1 MEFKVACCQ
10 FDMAWESV
18 ADNLRRAEVFVALTE
33 ADLVVLPEMFAT
45 GFGADPERAAQTAEG
60 PVVEWMRKMS
70 QRYGHVLAGSV
81 IVRTERGF
89 ANRLLF
95 VRPDGSVE
103 WYDKRHLF
111 SLGGEDERFVAGD
124 SRRVVEWRG
133 MRFLLTVCYDLR
145 FPVWCRNRGDYDAIL
160 CVASWPAARRE
171 VWRTLL
177 RARAIENQAYVIGVN
192 RTGSDPQC
200 RYAGDSAII
209 DFRGDTL
216 CEADDAEGIFA
227 ASLDRRAL
235 DRFRAKFP
243 VWRDA
248 DDFRLL

>member
-89 ANRLLF
+89 ANR
-95 VRPDGSVE
+95 P
-103 WYDKRHLF
+103 
-111 SLGGEDERFVAGD
+111 
-124 SRRVVEWRG
+124 
-133 MRFLLTVCYDLR
+133 
-145 FPVWCRNRGDYDAIL
+145 I
-160 CVASWPAARRE
+160 
-171 VWRTLL
+171 
-177 RARAIENQAYVIGVN
+177 
-192 RTGSDPQC
+192 
-200 RYAGDSAII
+200 
-209 DFRGDTL
+209 
-216 CEADDAEGIFA
+216 
-227 ASLDRRAL
+227 
-235 DRFRAKFP
+235 RFRKSFP
-243 VWRDA
+243 FTRRSLRPTRRSSKVRKTP
-248 DDFRLL
+248 

>member
-60 PVVEWMRKMS
+60 SVVEWMRKMS

-200 RYAGDSAII
+200 RYAGDSAVI

-227 ASLDRRAL
+227 ASLDRHAL

>member
-1 MEFKVACCQ
+1 MELKVACCQ

-18 ADNLRRAEVFVALTE
+18 AENLRRAEVFIALTK

-45 GFGADPERAAQTAEG
+45 GFAADPERTAQTMDG
-60 PVVEWMRKMS
+60 PVVKWMQTVS
-70 QRYGHVLAGSV
+70 QRYGHALAGSV

-95 VRPDGSVE
+95 VRPDGSLE
-103 WYDKRHLF
+103 WYDKHHLF
-111 SLGGEDERFVAGD
+111 SIGGEDERFVAGD

-145 FPVWCRNRGDYDAIL
+145 FPVWIRNRGDYDAIL

-177 RARAIENQAYVIGVN
+177 RARAIENQACVIGVN

-200 RYAGDSAII
+200 RYAGDSAIV

-216 CEADDAEGIFA
+216 CEADDTEGIFA
-227 ASLDRRAL
+227 ASLDRDAL
-235 DRFRAKFP
+235 EHFRAKFP

>member
-60 PVVEWMRKMS
+60 SVVDWMRKMS

>member
-60 PVVEWMRKMS
+60 SVVEWMRKMS

-177 RARAIENQAYVIGVN
+177 RARAIENQAYVIGIN

>member
-60 PVVEWMRKMS
+60 SVVEWMRKMS

-95 VRPDGSVE
+95 VRPDRSVE

-243 VWRDA
+243 VWHDA

>member
-60 PVVEWMRKMS
+60 SVVEWMRKMS

-111 SLGGEDERFVAGD
+111 SLGGEDERFVTGD

>member
-60 PVVEWMRKMS
+60 SVVEWMRKMS

-95 VRPDGSVE
+95 VRPDGS
-103 WYDKRHLF
+103 
-111 SLGGEDERFVAGD
+111 
-124 SRRVVEWRG
+124 VEWRG

>member
-60 PVVEWMRKMS
+60 SVVEWMRKMS

-160 CVASWPAARRE
+160 CVASWPAARRG

>member
-60 PVVEWMRKMS
+60 SVVEWMLKMS

-133 MRFLLTVCYDLR
+133 MRFLLPVCYALR

>member
-60 PVVEWMRKMS
+60 SVVEWMRKMS

-200 RYAGDSAII
+200 RYAGDSAVI

>member
-60 PVVEWMRKMS
+60 SVVEWMRKMS

-160 CVASWPAARRE
+160 CVASWPAARRG

-200 RYAGDSAII
+200 RYAGDSAVI

>member
-60 PVVEWMRKMS
+60 SVVEWMRKMS

-235 DRFRAKFP
+235 DRIRAKFP

>member
-60 PVVEWMRKMS
+60 SVVEWMRKMS

>member
-60 PVVEWMRKMS
+60 SVVEWMRKMS

-243 VWRDA
+243 VWHDA

>member
-200 RYAGDSAII
+200 RYAGDSAVI

>member
-45 GFGADPERAAQTAEG
+45 GFGADPERAVQTAEG

-103 WYDKRHLF
+103 W
-111 SLGGEDERFVAGD
+111 
-124 SRRVVEWRG
+124 
-133 MRFLLTVCYDLR
+133 
-145 FPVWCRNRGDYDAIL
+145 
-160 CVASWPAARRE
+160 
-171 VWRTLL
+171 
-177 RARAIENQAYVIGVN
+177 
-192 RTGSDPQC
+192 
-200 RYAGDSAII
+200 
-209 DFRGDTL
+209 
-216 CEADDAEGIFA
+216 
-227 ASLDRRAL
+227 
-235 DRFRAKFP
+235 
-243 VWRDA
+243 
-248 DDFRLL
+248 

>member
-124 SRRVVEWRG
+124 SRSVVEWRG

>member
-160 CVASWPAARRE
+160 CVASWPAARRG

-200 RYAGDSAII
+200 RYAGDSAVI